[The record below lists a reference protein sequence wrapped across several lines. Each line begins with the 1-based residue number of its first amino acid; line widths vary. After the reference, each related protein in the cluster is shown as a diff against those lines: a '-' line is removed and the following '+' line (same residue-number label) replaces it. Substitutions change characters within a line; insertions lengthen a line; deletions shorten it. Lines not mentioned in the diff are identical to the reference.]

1 MKYFNATVL
10 TKGKKTDYGLYAE
23 SKKEAMYL
31 AKIKYTG
38 IVIKVAEASPPLE
51 DQIKK
56 FKDTLMKN
64 VQKRKINPDRQ
75 IGAIRQV
82 AVMTNA
88 GISVHDAFS
97 EIADATD
104 DRVLED
110 VFSSIADDINSGLS
124 LSQSMNNFRFELG
137 NLTLAMVQLGEKTGN
152 MAEAMYSLADML
164 EEIRRNVIKFKK
176 AMAYPRNVMIA
187 MAVAFTILISYVV
200 PQFKEIFEELGA
212 ELPLPTRIL
221 LFLEH
226 LFNTYGLYVLGGL
239 ILGFLVFKYTID
251 HNKEARYGWHKFL
264 NRTYLIKN
272 LIHFSTL
279 NRFTLVFSELVRA
292 GIPIA
297 EALDTS
303 IDMIDNL
310 PLKEKLGTVRSSVE
324 KGATLNSALK
334 ETELFENM
342 IIQMIAAGESSGQ
355 LDAMLEKVMEYYKM
369 RFDAIIDGLSE
380 AIEPIMLFFI
390 AGMVILLA
398 LGIFLPMWDMG
409 NAVQGRPTG

>member
-1 MKYFNATVL
+1 MKYFTATVMA
-10 TKGKKTDYGLYAE
+10 KGKRTEHGLYAE

-31 AKIKYTG
+31 AKIKFSG
-38 IVIKVAEASPPLE
+38 IVLKVVESSPPLA
-51 DQIKK
+51 DQLKK
-56 FKDTLMKN
+56 FKENLLKN

-75 IGAIRQV
+75 IGAIRQI

-88 GISVHDAFS
+88 GISIHDSFN
-97 EIADATD
+97 EIAQASD
-104 DRVLED
+104 DRVLQD
-110 VFSSIADDINSGLS
+110 VFGTIADDINSGLS

-152 MAEAMYSLADML
+152 MAEAMYALADML

-200 PQFKEIFEELGA
+200 PQFKAIFEELGA
-212 ELPLPTRIL
+212 QLPLPTRIL

-239 ILGFLVFKYTID
+239 IMFILVFKYTINNNRD
-251 HNKEARYGWHKFL
+251 ARYKWHQFL
-264 NRTYLIKN
+264 NRTYLIKK

-334 ETELFENM
+334 ETGLFENM
-342 IIQMIAAGESSGQ
+342 IIQMISAGEAGGQ
-355 LDAMLEKVMEYYKM
+355 LDSMLEKVTDYYKM
-369 RFDAIIDGLSE
+369 KFDAIIDGLSE
-380 AIEPIMLFFI
+380 AVEPIMLFFI

-409 NAVQGRPTG
+409 NAVQGRPTS